1 MQGTTGPSFLC
12 HLHLDDGHQHC
23 FPQCSFSDYLFF
35 LLLAVYFLVVNVFF
49 GTVFAGSVFNKL
61 NSFLEQPKS
70 IPNALAAA
78 IPQKV
83 RLPSPFSN
91 A

>member
-1 MQGTTGPSFLC
+1 MYFDTISG
-12 HLHLDDGHQHC
+12 
-23 FPQCSFSDYLFF
+23 

-83 RLPSPFSN
+83 RLLSPFSTVRSPSLPFQN
-91 A
+91 PD